1 MGAHPTVL
9 LREAEVAGHGLVD
22 VLLEDER
29 IAAIGQALSADVIV
43 DCARA
48 AVLPGLH
55 DHHIHLLATAAAAAS
70 VSCGPP
76 DVRTADGFATALRA
90 ARPVGGWIRG
100 VGYDEGVAGRLDAAA
115 LDLLLSDVPT
125 RVQHRSGALWI
136 LNSAGLA
143 LVGADAATDV
153 AGIERDGR
161 GRPTGRL
168 WRADSWL
175 ADRLDVEVPADL
187 GSVSRLLAGYGITGV
202 TDATPNLSTSAKAAL
217 TGGAVAQRLT
227 LLGDAGGCA
236 PYKIVLADHDLP
248 SWDSLRDAIAA
259 TRPRAVALHCVSAAA
274 LLLALAL
281 LEDVGSVAGD
291 RVEHAAVA
299 PPEAAARLAA
309 MRIAVV
315 TQPSL
320 PGRRGDDYLERVDAS
335 DQPYLW
341 PFRSLLAAGVRVGCS
356 SDAPYGDADPW
367 ASIAAAV
374 ERRTPSGRPIAAHE
388 RVTAADALHAYLGP
402 PDHPGGPPR
411 RVAVGEPADLVVLQ
425 QPLAVTVAEP
435 RATRVRATFI
445 AGRQVAG
452 DELP

>member
-1 MGAHPTVL
+1 VL

-29 IAAIGQALSADVIV
+29 IAAIGHGLSADVVI

-55 DHHIHLLATAAAAAS
+55 DHHIHLLAAAAAAAS

-76 DVRTADGFATALRA
+76 DVRTADGFAAALRA
-90 ARPVGGWIRG
+90 ARPIGGWIRG
-100 VGYDEGVAGRLDAAA
+100 VGYDEGVAGRLDAEA
-115 LDLLLSDVPT
+115 LDLLLPDVPT

-153 AGIERDGR
+153 AGIERDGC
-161 GRPTGRL
+161 GRPNGRL

-227 LLGDAGGCA
+227 LLGDAGGFA

-248 SWDSLRDAIAA
+248 SWDSLRDSIAA

-309 MRIAVV
+309 MRVAVV

-341 PFRSLLAAGVRVGCS
+341 PFRSLLAAGVLVGCS

-388 RVTAADALHAYLGP
+388 RVTAADALHAYLGL
-402 PDHPGGPPR
+402 PDHPGGPSR
-411 RVAVGEPADLVVLQ
+411 RVAVGEAADLVLLQ
-425 QPLAVTVAEP
+425 QPLAVTLAEP
-435 RATRVRATFI
+435 RTTRVRATFI